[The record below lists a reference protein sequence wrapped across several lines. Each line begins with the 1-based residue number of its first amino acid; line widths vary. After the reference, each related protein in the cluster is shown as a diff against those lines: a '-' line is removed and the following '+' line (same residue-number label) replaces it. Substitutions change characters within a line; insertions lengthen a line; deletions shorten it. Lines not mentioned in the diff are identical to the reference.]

1 MKHISV
7 GATEN
12 ENPNNSVVNLYP
24 DFDVD
29 SLFNLNEDGAEQTN
43 LIDEAS
49 QSTTLAE
56 LGVSIDAHDAATVA
70 SVATADVGDL
80 ECAAVEP
87 ETASPTLSPT
97 ETGSPTPSLTA
108 SPTPS
113 PTASQTLPPTT
124 SPSLSPT
131 AELCSLSPNDRCGV
145 GSEDESA
152 TCCEGRIC
160 ARKSATYGQCKT
172 SCPDNPAWDCYEEP
186 ATATAAPTPSPT
198 TSEPAT
204 ATAAPT
210 PSPTTS
216 EVDPGVES
224 DEPSMENKLLTDVK
238 DNLPVVVG
246 ILLLVLGIVVV
257 YCCCCTK
264 KKVKR
269 EQMALRS
276 IGGAGR
282 WDKKDNELL

>member
-1 MKHISV
+1 M
-7 GATEN
+7 
-12 ENPNNSVVNLYP
+12 YP

-80 ECAAVEP
+80 
-87 ETASPTLSPT
+87 
-97 ETGSPTPSLTA
+97 
-108 SPTPS
+108 
-113 PTASQTLPPTT
+113 
-124 SPSLSPT
+124 
-131 AELCSLSPNDRCGV
+131 D
-145 GSEDESA
+145 
-152 TCCEGRIC
+152 
-160 ARKSATYGQCKT
+160 
-172 SCPDNPAWDCYEEP
+172 
-186 ATATAAPTPSPT
+186 
-198 TSEPAT
+198 
-204 ATAAPT
+204 
-210 PSPTTS
+210 
-216 EVDPGVES
+216 
-224 DEPSMENKLLTDVK
+224 MENKLLTDVK